1 VSAPIHHGKDLD
13 PALIYAPP
21 RAREQN
27 PPAATESNAPPVDWP
42 WRRQRG
48 EDAPLGEDD
57 DKPLTDTPRRLTLE
71 PDWVPEPPADDGRDL
86 WKLTLR
92 AGGVLGFAALIAWVV
107 VSIPGARRFG
117 HETLQAGLSGAT
129 LSADPVRQAAAP
141 PLAVAMQRERSDA
154 HEGVIE
160 KTVQQARSHL
170 DGGFAVASASAG
182 PTVSGQ
188 TVAIASNDQ
197 SPVGEPPSPPAA
209 ARDPEP
215 PPHAITASDTE
226 PQPQAVAARDPEPPQ
241 VIAARDPEPP
251 PQPAAVLPTPPQP
264 TQAEPIAPPPVQ
276 PQPIQSQPVP
286 AQPAPPPA
294 AVAQPGSAN
303 FVVRQLDR
311 DEIASLLRRSEEFIK
326 SGDLASA
333 RLLLRRAAE
342 AGDMHAALTLAGT
355 FDPNVLRTLGSPEL
369 GADVAKARLW
379 YERAQQFGSTE
390 APRRLQE
397 LANATSSAR

>member
-21 RAREQN
+21 RVRDQN
-27 PPAATESNAPPVDWP
+27 PTAETESTAPPVDWP

-48 EDAPLGEDD
+48 DDAHLSEDD
-57 DKPLTDTPRRLTLE
+57 DKPLTETPRRLTLD

-117 HETLQAGLSGAT
+117 HETLQASLSGAT
-129 LSADPVRQAAAP
+129 VSGDTARQAAAAP
-141 PLAVAMQRERSDA
+141 PAAAMLRQRTDA
-154 HEGVIE
+154 QDGGIE

-170 DGGFAVASASAG
+170 DGGFALASASAG
-182 PTVSGQ
+182 PTVGRQ
-188 TVAIASNDQ
+188 TVVIASNDQ
-197 SPVGEPPSPPAA
+197 APILQPPLAAVAARDPEPAPATAA

-215 PPHAITASDTE
+215 PP
-226 PQPQAVAARDPEPPQ
+226 QA
-241 VIAARDPEPP
+241 IAARDPEPP

-264 TQAEPIAPPPVQ
+264 TQAEPSAPQPIQAQPVQ
-276 PQPIQSQPVP
+276 PQPIQPQPEQAQP
-286 AQPAPPPA
+286 APAPPPA
-294 AVAQPGSAN
+294 AAPQPESPSL
-303 FVVRQLDR
+303 VVRQLDR

-379 YERAQQFGSTE
+379 YERAQRFGSTE

-397 LANATSSAR
+397 LANAASSAR